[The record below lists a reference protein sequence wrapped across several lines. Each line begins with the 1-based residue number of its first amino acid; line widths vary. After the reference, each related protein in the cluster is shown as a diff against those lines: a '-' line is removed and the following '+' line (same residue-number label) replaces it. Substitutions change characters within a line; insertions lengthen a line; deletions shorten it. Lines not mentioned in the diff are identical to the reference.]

1 MANKPPQLRPWGRKE
16 CAVLTLIFVFC
27 RDHGFTVPV
36 VTGIYFLVTFLDRQF
51 PDTVFTVERVYT
63 SQPPLLISDECFIQY
78 NIGCSFGNYTHAL
91 VYIVG
96 AWVRAVRVVTA
107 VSGNSSW
114 RRGLGDVPQHPPQS
128 DG

>member
-1 MANKPPQLRPWGRKE
+1 MN
-16 CAVLTLIFVFC
+16 V
-27 RDHGFTVPV
+27 
-36 VTGIYFLVTFLDRQF
+36 
-51 PDTVFTVERVYT
+51 
-63 SQPPLLISDECFIQY
+63 FIQY

-114 RRGLGDVPQHPPQS
+114 RRGLGDVSQHPPQS